1 MQLKKNMK
9 KKIKKCRQKSR
20 IVVIA
25 VIVFLCIGGCCY
37 LVHKYNS
44 VKVGEIYHLEEVIK
58 NESYWN
64 NKSIYWNGE
73 KGKVKKDTDDHLGRN
88 AKSEF
93 SKVNSQF
100 ASFEIPSL
108 LTNSVIDDGF
118 LVYRAESDDRY
129 FYIEKIS
136 DPMPIQDDIQSYENL
151 CDAGKLFQTSK
162 AMTEKTGIV
171 VSYNGKSMLGYKLIY
186 SLGDTCFYIEYA
198 GIGNYSEISLE
209 LKNIIDSL

>member
-1 MQLKKNMK
+1 MK
-9 KKIKKCRQKSR
+9 KKIKKCRLKSKKT
-20 IVVIA
+20 VVIA
-25 VIVFLCIGGCCY
+25 VIVLFCIVGFCY

-44 VKVGEIYHLEEVIK
+44 VKIGEIYHLEEVIK
-58 NESYWN
+58 DESYWN

-73 KGKVKKDTDDHLGRN
+73 KGEVKKDTDDHFGRN

-118 LVYRAESDDRY
+118 LIYRAESDDRY
-129 FYIEKIS
+129 FYIEKIN
-136 DPMPIQDDIQSYENL
+136 DPLPIQDDIKSYENL
-151 CDAGKLFQTSK
+151 YDVGKLFHTNK

-209 LKNIIDSL
+209 LKNIIDSLKNI